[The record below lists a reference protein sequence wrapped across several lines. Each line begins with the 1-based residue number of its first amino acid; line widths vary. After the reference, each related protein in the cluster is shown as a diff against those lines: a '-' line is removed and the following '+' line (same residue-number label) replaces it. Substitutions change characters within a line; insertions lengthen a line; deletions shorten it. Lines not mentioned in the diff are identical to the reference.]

1 MKTKIT
7 TTAFII
13 MSKRPG
19 SSLQSQQ
26 QSKKTQKSL
35 GSFFTSAKSVL
46 LDDDKT
52 TTGYKI
58 FCDLDGVL
66 VDFEA
71 GVKKI
76 FNGQGPG
83 KNNMISS
90 YTHFMYNFVHMI
102 CYSLL
107 FFII

>member
-1 MKTKIT
+1 MHRTYTLQLAYVAAEMNTKII
-7 TTAFII
+7 TAFII
-13 MSKRPG
+13 MSKR
-19 SSLQSQQ
+19 SASTLQSQQ

-35 GSFFTSAKSVL
+35 GSFFTSAKDVL
-46 LDDDKT
+46 EEDKT

-83 KNNMISS
+83 K
-90 YTHFMYNFVHMI
+90 
-102 CYSLL
+102 
-107 FFII
+107 

>member
-1 MKTKIT
+1 MIHRMEMNTKI

-13 MSKRPG
+13 MSNKR
-19 SSLQSQQ
+19 SASILQSQQ
-26 QSKKTQKSL
+26 KKTQKSL
-35 GSFFTSAKSVL
+35 GSFFTSAKNVL
-46 LDDDKT
+46 DEDKT

-83 KNNMISS
+83 
-90 YTHFMYNFVHMI
+90 T
-102 CYSLL
+102 L
-107 FFII
+107 FWV

>member
-1 MKTKIT
+1 MNTKFA
-7 TTAFII
+7 TTAFIL
-13 MSKRPG
+13 MSKR
-19 SSLQSQQ
+19 SASTLQSK
-26 QSKKTQKSL
+26 KKTQKSL

-46 LDDDKT
+46 EEEDKT
-52 TTGYKI
+52 NGYKI

-83 KNNMISS
+83 M
-90 YTHFMYNFVHMI
+90 
-102 CYSLL
+102 L
-107 FFII
+107 F

>member
-1 MKTKIT
+1 MISTGPYLHCWQLIVEMNTKI

-13 MSKRPG
+13 MSNKR
-19 SSLQSQQ
+19 SASTLQSQQ
-26 QSKKTQKSL
+26 KKKTQKSL
-35 GSFFTSAKSVL
+35 GSFFTSAKNVL
-46 LDDDKT
+46 DEDKT

-83 KNNMISS
+83 
-90 YTHFMYNFVHMI
+90 T
-102 CYSLL
+102 L
-107 FFII
+107 F

>member
-1 MKTKIT
+1 MLFAVWFGMWKTKIT
-7 TTAFII
+7 NTAFII
-13 MSKRPG
+13 MSKRSA

-26 QSKKTQKSL
+26 QSKKKTQKSL
-35 GSFFTSAKSVL
+35 GSFFTSAKNVL
-46 LDDDKT
+46 EEEDKT

-71 GVKKI
+71 GVRKI

-83 KNNMISS
+83 M
-90 YTHFMYNFVHMI
+90 
-102 CYSLL
+102 L
-107 FFII
+107 F

>member
-1 MKTKIT
+1 MNTKFA

-13 MSKRPG
+13 MSKRSA

-26 QSKKTQKSL
+26 QSKKKTQKSL

-46 LDDDKT
+46 EEEDKT
-52 TTGYKI
+52 NGYKI

-83 KNNMISS
+83 M
-90 YTHFMYNFVHMI
+90 
-102 CYSLL
+102 L
-107 FFII
+107 F

>member
-1 MKTKIT
+1 MNTKI

-13 MSKRPG
+13 MSNKR
-19 SSLQSQQ
+19 SASTLQSQQ
-26 QSKKTQKSL
+26 KKKTQKSL
-35 GSFFTSAKSVL
+35 GSFFTSAKNVL
-46 LDDDKT
+46 DEDK

-83 KNNMISS
+83 KNNILSS
-90 YTHFMYNFVHMI
+90 YTHFIQVTYIFR
-102 CYSLL
+102 S
-107 FFII
+107 FFLYISR

>member
-1 MKTKIT
+1 MNTKI

-13 MSKRPG
+13 MSNKR
-19 SSLQSQQ
+19 SASTLQSQQ
-26 QSKKTQKSL
+26 KKKTQKSL

-46 LDDDKT
+46 EDEDK

-83 KNNMISS
+83 
-90 YTHFMYNFVHMI
+90 T
-102 CYSLL
+102 L
-107 FFII
+107 FWV